1 MKPDNGYHRP
11 KTFLEDEVYSRRVL
25 DEWSQVQG
33 YRTIK
38 FIGYDPCPAFVIVQD
53 GTVRKRCPREEIFA
67 ESNHY

>member
-11 KTFLEDEVYSRRVL
+11 KTFREGNEYFLRVSNELSQAQVYQTVM
-25 DEWSQVQG
+25 
-33 YRTIK
+33 
-38 FIGYDPCPAFVIVQD
+38 FISYDPCPAFIIVQD